1 MIVHLSYHCRGR
13 TSDAYI
19 CSVPVGHSWG
29 AVMQG
34 SLLLQLLILLVVANG
49 TAVVAKKLLGAAFAR
64 PLDGG
69 ALFVDGQPIFGPS
82 KTIRGIVVSLL
93 ATSICAAV
101 IGLGWEVGTLVA
113 TFSMVGDLFSSFVKR
128 RLHLPSSS
136 MAIGLDHIPEL
147 LFPLFASRWL
157 LPLNILDIVVGV
169 TIFVVGALIL
179 SPLLF
184 RLRLRDEPH

>member
-1 MIVHLSYHCRGR
+1 
-13 TSDAYI
+13 
-19 CSVPVGHSWG
+19 
-29 AVMQG
+29 MQG
-34 SLLLQLLILLVVANG
+34 PLLLQLLILLVVANG

-69 ALFVDGQPIFGPS
+69 AFFVDGQPIFGPS

-101 IGLGWEVGTLVA
+101 MGLGWEVGTLVA

-136 MAIGLDHIPEL
+136 MAIGLDHIPE
-147 LFPLFASRWL
+147 
-157 LPLNILDIVVGV
+157 IVVGV

-184 RLRLRDEPH
+184 KLKLRDEPH

>member
-1 MIVHLSYHCRGR
+1 M
-13 TSDAYI
+13 
-19 CSVPVGHSWG
+19 
-29 AVMQG
+29 
-34 SLLLQLLILLVVANG
+34 
-49 TAVVAKKLLGAAFAR
+49 
-64 PLDGG
+64 
-69 ALFVDGQPIFGPS
+69 
-82 KTIRGIVVSLL
+82 
-93 ATSICAAV
+93 
-101 IGLGWEVGTLVA
+101 GLGWEVGTLVA

-136 MAIGLDHIPEL
+136 MAIGLDHIPES

-184 RLRLRDEPH
+184 KLKLRDEPH